1 MLSFSFD
8 AVDRSCAMTAAPP
21 VDSDVSFDA
30 LPLDDRLRKAVAHI
44 GWSSPSLVQAKTLPL
59 AMQGK
64 DVLCRART
72 GSGKTGAFAL
82 PILHK
87 ILEFQSFN
95 AGTKTERKGPNAVV
109 LVPTRELVE
118 QVRKVFSD
126 LTHFAPSVS
135 IAAITADTSVAAQK
149 SMLVACP
156 HVVIA
161 TPARLNQHLKLGNVR
176 LRESVE
182 VLALDEADLLLSFG
196 FEHDIKAIA
205 GELPN
210 ICQTM
215 LMSATLG
222 EDIDTLKSL
231 VMHNPV
237 TLKLEEDE
245 GKEGQLTQFSL
256 RCSEKDKF
264 LIAYVLLK
272 LGILTGKVLF
282 FVNNVDRCYE
292 LKLFL
297 EQFSIRAAVLN
308 SELPHNSRASIIQ
321 GFNRGVFNYVIAT
334 DESASEFGRGGGKD
348 QEAEEELLDSDE
360 EDQGGEMDEGEESA
374 GAEEE
379 GKEDSEVSADESGA
393 EAESE
398 EEVAPQG
405 KREKGKSR
413 TSKSAKTKRGAKE
426 AAAMAQSDEDDDEVE
441 EDVADDDEA
450 SAKSDE
456 EDESAEEQ
464 EESADRMASE
474 EDRVQGQRAI
484 LDVANKAKSGA
495 KSKQT
500 LKKAIKS
507 MDKKRD
513 REYGVSRGVDFKG
526 VDVVVNFDLPRT
538 LRAYTHRVG
547 RTARAGQS
555 GTALSLVGPDEA
567 ARIEGLAAKQAARGD
582 SVVQPLPFN
591 LSQVEGFR
599 YRAEDSLGRVTRL
612 AVKRARVKELEAELL
627 NSETLKQHFE
637 ANPQDL
643 KALRHDRQLNPA
655 RVAPH
660 LATVPSYLLPAALKS
675 QMVSNKR
682 EAKRRA
688 QDSARGAGGGK
699 KRRQDPLNGASS
711 AVALEPDAG
720 GEEDASV
727 ERRRWASEDPALK
740 AERLKARYERK
751 RMQAKKMRR
760 EKVHGRGGKVNSRN
774 AKNARMKGHR

>member
-1 MLSFSFD
+1 
-8 AVDRSCAMTAAPP
+8 MTAAPP

-282 FVNNVDRCYE
+282 FVNSVDRCYE

-348 QEAEEELLDSDE
+348 PEAEEELLDSDE
-360 EDQGGEMDEGEESA
+360 EDQGGEMEEGEESA

-379 GKEDSEVSADESGA
+379 GKDDSEVSADESSA

-398 EEVAPQG
+398 EEEEAPQG

-413 TSKSAKTKRGAKE
+413 KSKVEDMRSSAKGKRGAKR
-426 AAAMAQSDEDDDEVE
+426 MAQSDEDDDEVQ

-456 EDESAEEQ
+456 EDESAEEHESAEEQ
-464 EESADRMASE
+464 AESADRLASE
-474 EDRVQGQRAI
+474 EDRVEGQRAI
-484 LDVANKAKSGA
+484 LDVANKANSGA

-699 KRRQDPLNGASS
+699 KRRQDPLNGASRTT
-711 AVALEPDAG
+711 ALEPDAG

-740 AERLKARYERK
+740 AERLKARYEKK